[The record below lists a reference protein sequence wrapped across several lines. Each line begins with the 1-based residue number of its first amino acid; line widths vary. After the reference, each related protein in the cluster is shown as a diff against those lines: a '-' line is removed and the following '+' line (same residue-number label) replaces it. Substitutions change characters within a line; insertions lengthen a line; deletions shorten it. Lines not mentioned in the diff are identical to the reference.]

1 MSNEK
6 RPSRRP
12 SKPPI
17 AREERSAGVREERLG
32 SVREERLGGVREE
45 RLGSVREE
53 RLGGAREERPSA
65 PRQERLG
72 SLREEVV
79 PARSDRAPK
88 VREERVAPVRE
99 ERFGGVREERVG
111 PVREERF
118 GGIRE
123 ERVEQ
128 PMVGR
133 RTSVVAEEVVVQRSR
148 PHPSGATI
156 PPVRPQEHAYR
167 GAPSPAPTLPAPPE
181 PDPPVIQPLLL
192 PHAPRTAPSRRSEPA
207 VVAAQPPAP
216 IAQAIPTPAAAPAP
230 APAPVAAPAPVP
242 VAAPAPV
249 VAAKP
254 VLPTT
259 APGTP
264 GQNRIDRF
272 LRLMNDRG
280 ASDLHL
286 SVGRPPIFRLSGRM
300 EPIRYRTLDRTDFVQ
315 LLEPIAPAHLWHEFV
330 ETGDIDFAYEVPG
343 VSRFRVNL
351 FRQERGDSAVLRI
364 IPTKL
369 MTVAQLGLP
378 ESIRKIVHLRSGLVL
393 VTGPTGSGK
402 STTLSAIINEM
413 NATRAMH
420 FVTIEDPIEFVHPNL
435 KSLMSQRE
443 IGPHSK
449 SFSSALRAAVR
460 EDPDA
465 ILVGEMRDLETISMA
480 LNAAETGVL
489 VFGTLHTNSAAK
501 TIDRVVNVFP
511 ADRQPGVRG
520 TLASVLK
527 GVVAQQLL
535 RKKKGGRCAAVEIL
549 FGSNAMS
556 SMIRDGKTHQISG
569 LIKLGKKEGMIAMD
583 DALKALVENE
593 SIEPL
598 AGLEKSIDKDDFR
611 KWLKERGVQA
621 PDDAH

>member
-1 MSNEK
+1 MSDEK

-17 AREERSAGVREERLG
+17 AREERAAGVREERLG
-32 SVREERLGGVREE
+32 SVREE

-72 SLREEVV
+72 SVREEVV
-79 PARSDRAPK
+79 PARPDRAPPI
-88 VREERVAPVRE
+88 RQERVAPVRE
-99 ERFGGVREERVG
+99 ERFGGIREERVT

-133 RTSVVAEEVVVQRSR
+133 RTAVVAEEVVVQRSR

-156 PPVRPQEHAYR
+156 PPVRPHEHAHR

-181 PDPPVIQPLLL
+181 PDQPVVQPLLL

-207 VVAAQPPAP
+207 VVVAQPPAP
-216 IAQAIPTPAAAPAP
+216 IAQAIPTPAAVP
-230 APAPVAAPAPVP
+230 APAPVP

-249 VAAKP
+249 PVPVAAPAPVVATKP
-254 VLPTT
+254 VLPTS

-413 NATRAMH
+413 NSTRAMH

-449 SFSSALRAAVR
+449 SFSSALRSAVR

-583 DALKALVENE
+583 DALKALVDNE

>member
-1 MSNEK
+1 VAPARAD
-6 RPSRRP
+6 RPGN
-12 SKPPI
+12 I
-17 AREERSAGVREERLG
+17 REEVVR
-32 SVREERLGGVREE
+32 VRADR
-45 RLGSVREE
+45 
-53 RLGGAREERPSA
+53 ASA
-65 PRQERLG
+65 PRQER
-72 SLREEVV
+72 V
-79 PARSDRAPK
+79 
-88 VREERVAPVRE
+88 
-99 ERFGGVREERVG
+99 GGIREERVG
-111 PVREERF
+111 GIREERL

-133 RTSVVAEEVVVQRSR
+133 RTAAVAEEVVIQRSR
-148 PHPSGATI
+148 ANPSGATI
-156 PPVRPQEHAYR
+156 PPVRPGDVELEFRDRPA
-167 GAPSPAPTLPAPPE
+167 PAPTMPAPPE
-181 PDPPVIQPLLL
+181 PEPPPSAREVSPILL
-192 PHAPRTAPSRRSEPA
+192 PHAPRTARVHQRSEPG
-207 VVAAQPPAP
+207 VVAVPPA
-216 IAQAIPTPAAAPAP
+216 AQ
-230 APAPVAAPAPVP
+230 PAPVAQPAGQPAPVAQP
-242 VAAPAPV
+242 AAQPAPPPAPAPV
-249 VAAKP
+249 VAVKP
-254 VLPTT
+254 VLSTT

-300 EPIRYRTLDRTDFVQ
+300 EPIRYRTLDRTDFIQ

-413 NATRAMH
+413 NSTRAMH

-449 SFSSALRAAVR
+449 SFSAALRAAVR

-583 DALKALVENE
+583 DALKALVEND